1 MEQARRVG
9 RCDSLLQIVEQE
21 PVWVCVCVC
30 ERERERER
38 QPPEGRSARACRG
51 RRILALTRSL
61 RPDTLEA

>member
-9 RCDSLLQIVEQE
+9 RCDSLLQIVAQE

-38 QPPEGRSARACRG
+38 GSLLKVAAHEPVEEGVY
-51 RRILALTRSL
+51 
-61 RPDTLEA
+61 